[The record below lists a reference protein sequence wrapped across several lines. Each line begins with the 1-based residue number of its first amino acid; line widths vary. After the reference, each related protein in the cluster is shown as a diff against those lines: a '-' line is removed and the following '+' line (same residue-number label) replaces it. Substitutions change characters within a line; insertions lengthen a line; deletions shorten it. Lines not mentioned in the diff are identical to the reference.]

1 MEILYLVRSI
11 AEEEF
16 ERKLTNAEGTWTPYL
31 ATSKLTIMIPN
42 RPYTLHITRR
52 QNWSDKTN
60 YDRIP
65 LFEWKEYVK
74 SDPHLDLINALEFKF
89 GPEHIIIRDEGL
101 SIWKFHISEGDLVMD
116 VMFSH
121 EDGNIDVVNPDE
133 DTIIK
138 MVRIARRLNA
148 KVRGD
153 NGEVYDESYEQNL
166 PKRHWWKFWK

>member
-74 SDPHLDLINALEFKF
+74 SDPHLDLI
-89 GPEHIIIRDEGL
+89 IRIQ
-101 SIWKFHISEGDLVMD
+101 IWSRAYHYQG
-116 VMFSH
+116 
-121 EDGNIDVVNPDE
+121 
-133 DTIIK
+133 
-138 MVRIARRLNA
+138 
-148 KVRGD
+148 
-153 NGEVYDESYEQNL
+153 
-166 PKRHWWKFWK
+166 